1 MKVRPTIVIDTR
13 EQLPYSFNPDS
24 VGTVRRGLD
33 VGDYSLEGFEERVAV
48 ERKSLDDYV
57 GSLIRGRAR
66 FLREITRMQNVPNR
80 LVVVEGSLADV
91 MGWNYRSGVHP
102 NAVLGGTISL
112 IVDHEIPVIF
122 CSDRQLACGFT
133 EEYLKRVYR
142 KLTHENNTQNGESQS
157 E

>member
-1 MKVRPTIVIDTR
+1 MKIRPTVIIDTR
-13 EQLPYSFNPDS
+13 EQQPYSFNPDS
-24 VGTVRRGLD
+24 VGTVSRGLD
-33 VGDYSLEGFEERVAV
+33 VGDYSLEGFEKLVAV

-57 GSLIRGRAR
+57 GSLIRSRER
-66 FLREITRMQNVPNR
+66 FLREIAKMQDIPNR

-102 NAVLGGTISL
+102 NSVLGGTISL

-122 CSDRQLACGFT
+122 CSDRQLACRFT

-142 KLTHENNTQNGESQS
+142 KLTHENNVENGESQS